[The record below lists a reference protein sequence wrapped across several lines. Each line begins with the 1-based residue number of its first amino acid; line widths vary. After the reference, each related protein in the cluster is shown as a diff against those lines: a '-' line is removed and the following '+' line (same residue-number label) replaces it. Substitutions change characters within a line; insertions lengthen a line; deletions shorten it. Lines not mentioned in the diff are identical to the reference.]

1 MIAAQAVQL
10 TDIPNIGRS
19 IAADL
24 VQAGIRTP
32 QDVRSMDPAAIY
44 EALRT
49 PMGQRHD
56 PCVLDVIM
64 SIIAFVEGGEPQP
77 WWHFTAV
84 RKALL
89 TRQAAGTL
97 ACPCL
102 LPGQ

>member
-1 MIAAQAVQL
+1 MPKAVIAAQAVQL

-56 PCVLDVIM
+56 PCVLDTFI
-64 SIIAFVEGGEPQP
+64 S
-77 WWHFTAV
+77 AV
-84 RKALL
+84 CSSPEMPITKFSGISVPTSLSMKFS
-89 TRQAAGTL
+89 L
-97 ACPCL
+97 ASSSFS
-102 LPGQ
+102 

>member
-1 MIAAQAVQL
+1 MPKAVIAAQAVQL

-44 EALRT
+44 EVLRT

-56 PCVLDVIM
+56 PCVLDVFLAAHDFM
-64 SIIAFVEGGEPQP
+64 NGGAVRP
-77 WWHFTAV
+77 WWAFTAQ
-84 RKALL
+84 RKAM
-89 TRQAAGTL
+89 L
-97 ACPCL
+97 ATDKTT
-102 LPGQ
+102 

>member
-1 MIAAQAVQL
+1 MPKAVIAAQAVQL

-32 QDVRSMDPAAIY
+32 QHVRSMDPSAIY

-56 PCVLDVIM
+56 PCVLDVFLAAHDFM
-64 SIIAFVEGGEPQP
+64 NGGAVRP
-77 WWHFTAV
+77 WWAFTAQ
-84 RKALL
+84 RKAM
-89 TRQAAGTL
+89 L
-97 ACPCL
+97 ATDKTT
-102 LPGQ
+102 

>member
-1 MIAAQAVQL
+1 MPKAVIAAQAVQL

-56 PCVLDVIM
+56 PCVLDVFLAAHDFM
-64 SIIAFVEGGEPQP
+64 NGGAVRP
-77 WWHFTAV
+77 WWAFTAQ
-84 RKALL
+84 RKAML
-89 TRQAAGTL
+89 TADKTI
-97 ACPCL
+97 
-102 LPGQ
+102 